1 MAKDKEIK
9 QEPIQK
15 IQTKQYRDQ
24 QEEKKNNCGFCG
36 QQNWTPQHNCPVKT
50 VKCNCQKIGHFAR
63 QCRTK
68 PNKTKRINYLEDM
81 TSEENSEEKEPEEM
95 LQITQINKILPDNN
109 DHCVV
114 EIKINGKNHK
124 VIIDTG
130 SPVTIMPNNPTLYN
144 TEDVQPLKE

>member
-1 MAKDKEIK
+1 
-9 QEPIQK
+9 
-15 IQTKQYRDQ
+15 
-24 QEEKKNNCGFCG
+24 
-36 QQNWTPQHNCPVKT
+36 
-50 VKCNCQKIGHFAR
+50 
-63 QCRTK
+63 
-68 PNKTKRINYLEDM
+68 M
-81 TSEENSEEKEPEEM
+81 TSEENSEEREPEEM